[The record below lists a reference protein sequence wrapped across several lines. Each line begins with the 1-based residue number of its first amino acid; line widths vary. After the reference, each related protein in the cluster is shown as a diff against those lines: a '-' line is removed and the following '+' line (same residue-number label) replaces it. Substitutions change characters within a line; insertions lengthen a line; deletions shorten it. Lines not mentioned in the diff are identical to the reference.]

1 MGREM
6 GGSFKRERTYV
17 YLFMLRFDRIQNSVK
32 QLSFNQKNKLIFKR
46 KKERT
51 HTHTQSESGEEKVVK
66 LGQTFALKMTH
77 TRSIMWSGP
86 ALWDAL
92 CTKQIGEH
100 TGPKSQ

>member
-51 HTHTQSESGEEKVVK
+51 HTHTHKVSLEKKRLSNLVRH
-66 LGQTFALKMTH
+66 LH
-77 TRSIMWSGP
+77 
-86 ALWDAL
+86 
-92 CTKQIGEH
+92 
-100 TGPKSQ
+100 